1 MKIKNIVTVMMAS
14 LAIFSKGYAQ
24 QDPKATVILNEMSK
38 KFQAFKSFQA
48 DFTYSL
54 ETTAGKVKDSY
65 QGQISVKGNKYFLK
79 ISGQEV
85 YNDGTT
91 VWTYMK
97 DENECN
103 VSEYV
108 PDENE
113 ISPTKIHEMYK
124 KGYKYTFL
132 EEKKEAEK
140 VFDVIDLIPEDKN
153 KSFFKVRI
161 MINKKDKSVKSWK
174 IFDRNGNR
182 YLYSINKFTPNSPVE
197 DKQFKFDKS
206 KYPKVQIVDLR

>member
-1 MKIKNIVTVMMAS
+1 MKRLIVILLVLVSSA
-14 LAIFSKGYAQ
+14 LDLIAQ
-24 QDPKATVILNEMSK
+24 QDPKATLILNEMSK
-38 KFQAFKSFQA
+38 KYAAFKSYKA
-48 DFTYSL
+48 DFVYSL
-54 ETTAGKVKDSY
+54 ETANGKQKDSY
-65 QGQISVKGNKYFLK
+65 QGQIIVKGNKYLFK

-97 DENECN
+97 EENECN
-103 VSEYV
+103 VSEYI

-113 ISPTKIHEMYK
+113 ISPTKIHVMYK
-124 KGYKYTFL
+124 KGYKYTFV
-132 EEKKEAEK
+132 EEKKEGKE
-140 VFDVIDLIPEDKN
+140 VYEVIDLVPEDKN

-161 MINKKDKSVKSWK
+161 TINKRDKSVKSWK

-182 YLYSINKFTPNSPVE
+182 YLYSISKFNPNNLID
-197 DKQFKFDKS
+197 DKQFKFDKT

>member
-1 MKIKNIVTVMMAS
+1 MNKLYSILLVLT
-14 LAIFSKGYAQ
+14 LFSYNLIAQ
-24 QDPKATVILNEMSK
+24 QDPKATLILNEMSK
-38 KFQAFKSFQA
+38 KYQAFKSFKA

-54 ETTAGKVKDSY
+54 ETANGKVKDSY
-65 QGQISVKGNKYFLK
+65 QGQISVKGNKYYLK

-85 YNDGTT
+85 FNDGAT

-97 DENECN
+97 EENECN
-103 VSEYV
+103 ISEYV

-113 ISPTKIHEMYK
+113 ITPTKIHVMYK
-124 KGYKYTFL
+124 KGFKYTYA
-132 EEKKEAEK
+132 EEKKVGTE
-140 VFDVIDLIPEDKN
+140 VYDVIDLVPEDKN

-161 MINKKDKSVKSWK
+161 MISKKDKSVKSWK

-182 YLYSINKFTPNSPVE
+182 YLYSVNKFAPNNVVD
-197 DKQFKFDKS
+197 DKQFKFDKT